1 MKKVLLIILMAFVG
15 NSFGQTSAQDSSFQY
30 VLDTPVLG
38 EQNNNYLEKAWEVS
52 KPPIELTVKIKL
64 PSFLQQRN
72 AVIKL
77 DKHQLR
83 VLDKH
88 SWAEDLSTSISSVI
102 VNELNNMAIG
112 VIFRPKNYRN
122 MREVM
127 IEIDYFGPDPEG
139 LVLLNGHFSIVDKI
153 KQQGEA
159 PKQSFNL
166 SQQAKTKEF
175 NQAVPVMRSL
185 LTNLA
190 SQISQQAKED
200 LSL

>member
-1 MKKVLLIILMAFVG
+1 
-15 NSFGQTSAQDSSFQY
+15 
-30 VLDTPVLG
+30 VLG
-38 EQNNNYLEKAWEVS
+38 EQNNNYLEKALEVS
-52 KPPIELTVKIKL
+52 NPPIELTVKIKL
-64 PSFLQQRN
+64 PKFLQQRN

-83 VLDKH
+83 ILDKH
-88 SWAEDLSTSISSVI
+88 SWAEDLSTSISNVL
-102 VNELNNMAIG
+102 VNELNNKAIG
-112 VIFRPKNYRN
+112 VIFRPKSYRN

-139 LVLLNGHFSIVDKI
+139 LVLLTGHFSINNREQWQDESS
-153 KQQGEA
+153 KQ
-159 PKQSFNL
+159 PFNL

-175 NQAVPVMRSL
+175 NQAVPVMRRL